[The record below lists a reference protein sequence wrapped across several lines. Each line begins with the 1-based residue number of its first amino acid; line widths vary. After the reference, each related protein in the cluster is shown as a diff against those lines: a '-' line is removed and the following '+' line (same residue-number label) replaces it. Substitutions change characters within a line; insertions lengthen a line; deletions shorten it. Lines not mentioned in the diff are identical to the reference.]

1 MSKLYT
7 ILKPSNSLYKKA
19 HNRLQTVTFNCEICG
34 IKNPTFTDNSIVTKE
49 NDFPLIHVL
58 NYCPTC
64 DQRFAIRVNLEEN
77 VVSLKSPDW
86 DGKDKDRIYPRRR
99 VD

>member
-19 HNRLQTVTFNCEICG
+19 QKRLQTVTFNCEICA
-34 IKNPTFTDNSIVTKE
+34 IKYPTFTGKSIITKDTDSE
-49 NDFPLIHVL
+49 LIHVL

-64 DQRFAIRVNLEEN
+64 DQRFAIRINFKEN

-86 DGKDKDRIYPRRR
+86 DGKDEDRIYPRRR
-99 VD
+99 ID